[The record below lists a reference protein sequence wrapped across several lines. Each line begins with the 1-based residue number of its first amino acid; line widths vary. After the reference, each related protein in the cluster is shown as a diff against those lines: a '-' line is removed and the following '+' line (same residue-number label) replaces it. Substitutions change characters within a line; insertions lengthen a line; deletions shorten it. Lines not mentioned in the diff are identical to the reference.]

1 MSPTRAGAAPSPGA
15 ATQARFRTHADRQP
29 SHTPLTLMVGATV
42 ALTPILVPAGPG
54 NTSLADVFMVGSIL
68 IAAVTLSG
76 TRTALRLPYSA
87 GVALMVIG
95 GLVGALSSGAPVHVV
110 LVIAQDVILLLWCF
124 VVALG
129 RDDPRL
135 VEVVTRTWCR
145 TAPLLA
151 TVGVC
156 AYVVGF
162 APLSG
167 VTAADAS
174 RASYTF
180 GDPNLAGNY
189 LVLSLIVMWACRRP
203 VRKRLRWASY
213 AIVLTALVMTGSN
226 GGMLSLVLALS
237 GWVILRTLRTRGAT
251 AGLVALSLCGAAIVI
266 GSVYVAP
273 RVDLTSVRVAAA
285 DSAPLLRDSV
295 GRSDGSAGE
304 REELFREG
312 ARLWFAGDGTGVGPA
327 RTKATLLAFQAP
339 YVKEAHNDYLA
350 TLLERGPIGVIGL
363 LVLVL
368 ATVTHLR
375 RLLRTRLRGAWHDA
389 VPRAWALVI
398 AAPVLAFA
406 AAFYEVLHFRH
417 VWTWLGL
424 VAALALVRAQ
434 EPSDVEARS

>member
-1 MSPTRAGAAPSPGA
+1 MSPTKAAPVLGPGS
-15 ATQARFRTHADRQP
+15 TPRARVQTPASHRA
-29 SHTPLTLMVGATV
+29 SHTPLTLAVGTTV

-54 NTSLADVFMVGSIL
+54 NTSLADVAMVAAIL
-68 IAAVTLSG
+68 IAAVTVSG
-76 TRTALRLPYSA
+76 TRARLRLPYSA
-87 GVALMVIG
+87 GVTLMVIG

-110 LVIAQDVILLLWCF
+110 IVLVQDIILLLWCF

-135 VEVVTRTWCR
+135 IEVVTRTWCR
-145 TAPLLA
+145 TAPVLA
-151 TVGVC
+151 TLGVC

-189 LVLSLIVMWACRRP
+189 FVLSLIVMYACRRP
-203 VRKRLRWASY
+203 VNKRLRWTAY

-226 GGMLSLVLALS
+226 GGMLSLALALS
-237 GWVILRTLRTRGAT
+237 GWVILKVLLSRGAT
-251 AGLVALSLCGAAIVI
+251 AALVALSMCGAAIVA
-266 GSVYVAP
+266 GSQYLAP
-273 RVDLTSVRVAAA
+273 RIDLASVRVAAA
-285 DSAPLLRDSV
+285 EAAPILRDSV

-304 REELFREG
+304 REALLREG
-312 ARLWFAGDGTGVGPA
+312 TRLWFAGEGTGVGPA

-363 LVLVL
+363 LLLVL
-368 ATVTHLR
+368 AAGTYLR
-375 RLLRTRLRGAWHDA
+375 RILGARLHGAWHDA

-398 AAPVLAFA
+398 TAPVLALA

-424 VAALALVRAQ
+424 VAALALVPRQ
-434 EPSDVEARS
+434 SPPEGEVRS

>member
-1 MSPTRAGAAPSPGA
+1 MSSAKAGLPTCPDAEPQAKAWTPPDRRSPL
-15 ATQARFRTHADRQP
+15 
-29 SHTPLTLMVGATV
+29 TPLTLAVGATV
-42 ALTPILVPAGPG
+42 ALTPFLVPAGPG
-54 NTSLADVFMVGSIL
+54 NTSLADAAMTAAIM

-76 TRTALRLPYSA
+76 TRTALRLPYSV
-87 GVALMVIG
+87 GVTLMVTG
-95 GLVGALSSGAPVHVV
+95 GLVGAIISGAPVHVV

-124 VVALG
+124 VLALG

-145 TAPLLA
+145 TAPVLA

-156 AYVVGF
+156 AYVAGF

-189 LVLSLIVMWACRRP
+189 LVLSLIVMYACRRP

-213 AIVLTALVMTGSN
+213 AIVLTAVVMTGSN
-226 GGMLSLVLALS
+226 GGMLSLMLAVS
-237 GWVILRTLRTRGAT
+237 GCVILRALRSRGAT
-251 AGLVALSLCGAAIVI
+251 AALVTLSLCGAIIVA
-266 GSVYVAP
+266 GSVYVGP

-285 DSAPLLRDSV
+285 ESAPLLRDSV

-304 REELFREG
+304 RKALLREG
-312 ARLWFAGDGTGVGPA
+312 TRLWFAGQGTGVGPA

-363 LVLVL
+363 LLLALV
-368 ATVTHLR
+368 TGTYLR
-375 RLLRTRLRGAWHDA
+375 RLLAEQLPGAWHDA
-389 VPRAWALVI
+389 VPRAWALVV

-406 AAFYEVLHFRH
+406 GAFYEVLHFRH
-417 VWTWLGL
+417 VWIWLGL
-424 VAALALVRAQ
+424 VAALALIPAATPGDSEVR
-434 EPSDVEARS
+434 S